1 VENEFRFIRS
11 EKNAGDSAPLTITGR
26 KSSND
31 GRRNGGAVS
40 TSNRIRLRI
49 QTRRFLETGGRHSGK
64 IIRHCVCKRNFEPRA
79 ERRADF
85 SQLRAIFEAATKI

>member
-1 VENEFRFIRS
+1 M
-11 EKNAGDSAPLTITGR
+11 
-26 KSSND
+26 
-31 GRRNGGAVS
+31 GAETAARIS

-49 QTRRFLETGGRHSGK
+49 QTRRFLETGGRRSGK